1 MWKKI
6 NLAVSLIVGIVIF
19 IITLKYFGLES
30 IKLIYHNI
38 NPAYLSVYI
47 LLTIL
52 IFIVNSWR
60 IQVILRAYRKKVSLR
75 TLIRQNIAGFAMAYV
90 TPSVKL
96 GGEPLKAYML
106 KKEKNIRLRIGS
118 SAVIIDKFVEVIGTV
133 FVGII
138 GLIILFFIPQI
149 PLQLKIVLG
158 IIVIVSSALL
168 YLIYYRTIKRK
179 GIFTS
184 LFKILRIYKITRWR
198 FIFKKMEAVESKM
211 HKFFTSN
218 KKEFFI
224 SFLIYLVY
232 FAVNILEFK
241 FLFLSFGIS
250 VSIIEIILTIVVIG
264 IVNFIPVPAALG
276 FLEIS
281 QSGLFSLLKNSA
293 GIGLAFS
300 LMIRL
305 RNIIFTVIGFGI
317 ISHFSGQQIINK
329 NKPNPN
335 S

>member
-19 IITLKYFGLES
+19 IITLRYFGLES
-30 IKLIYHNI
+30 IKIIYENI
-38 NPAYLSVYI
+38 NPVYLLAYVLFTV
-47 LLTIL
+47 LV
-52 IFIVNSWR
+52 FVFNSWR
-60 IQVILRAYRKKVSLR
+60 LQVILKAYRKKVPLL

-106 KKEKNIRLRIGS
+106 KKENNIRLRIGS
-118 SAVIIDKFVEVIGTV
+118 SAVIIDKFVEIIGTV

-138 GLIILFFIPQI
+138 GLVILFFIPQI
-149 PLQLKIVLG
+149 PSNLKIALG
-158 IIVIVSSALL
+158 VIVIISSAVL

-184 LFKILRIYKITRWR
+184 LFRILRIYKITRWK
-198 FIFKKMEAVESKM
+198 FIFKKMAAVELKM

-218 KKEFFI
+218 KKEFLI
-224 SFLIYLVY
+224 SFLLYIAY
-232 FAVNILEFK
+232 FAINIIEFK
-241 FLFLSFGIS
+241 FLFLSFGINVS
-250 VSIIEIILTIVVIG
+250 VIEIILTIVVIG

-300 LMIRL
+300 LIIRL

-317 ISHFSGQQIINK
+317 ISHFSGEQLINRNGK
-329 NKPNPN
+329 R
-335 S
+335 